1 MTPDSL
7 IELETKSAKRP
18 RPKTAPQYQHTDKLN
33 QQIKPN
39 DIVAFSDSYYNN
51 INLGTVIKLT
61 RCRVR
66 VRYSLEF
73 RRQNGEV
80 KQYTYEYLGNP
91 QRMLVLS
98 ESLQSE
104 LLMYKLRG
112 KLP

>member
-18 RPKTAPQYQHTDKLN
+18 RSKTTPEHRDKLN
-33 QQIKPN
+33 QTIRVN